1 MKKIVI
7 IMSAFLLI
15 TIGLTGCVTTSTT
28 TQVVTATPT
37 TTTEIITATPTTT
50 PEYHTVNFTL
60 DKTNT
65 DYVLPIY
72 LHNNDTLHFLMTT
85 NPQKDAVWIDFLT
98 PNGKSLGSSG
108 NGQFANGTLEEN
120 QSENFPYYMTSFKPS
135 DYSWG
140 EGYYR
145 VDCNTNSGPV
155 NVSVEYWIQN

>member
-1 MKKIVI
+1 
-7 IMSAFLLI
+7 LI
-15 TIGLTGCVTTSTT
+15 TIGLTGCLTASTT

-37 TTTEIITATPTTT
+37 TTTQVVTATPTTT

-72 LHNNDTLHFLMTT
+72 LNNNDTLHFLMTT
-85 NPQKDAVWIDFLT
+85 NPEKDAVWIGFLT
-98 PNGKSLGSSG
+98 PTGKNLGSWGSTAEG
-108 NGQFANGTLEEN
+108 MNAGPGQFANGTLEEN
-120 QSENFPYYMTSFKPS
+120 QSEHFPYYMTSFKPS
-135 DYSWG
+135 DYNWG